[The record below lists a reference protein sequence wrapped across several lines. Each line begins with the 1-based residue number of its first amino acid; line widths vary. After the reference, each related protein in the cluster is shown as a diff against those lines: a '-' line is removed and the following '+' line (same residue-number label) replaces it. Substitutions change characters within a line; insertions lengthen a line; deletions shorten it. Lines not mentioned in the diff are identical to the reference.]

1 LACYRQGVRWL
12 VLVAALSTVA
22 HAEPKAQ
29 LTYVREPGAEACPD
43 ESEVRKAVAQRLGY
57 DPFGERPLS
66 TVAVT
71 VGRSAKGV
79 RARIEITDA
88 AGEPTGSRELT
99 SRQADCMELAWA
111 VELAISLAIDPLH
124 FADAPPPSVAPA
136 QAAPAPA
143 TETNVLA
150 PPAPVAA
157 PPAPAIAR
165 VLEPKRRYRL
175 GAGAFAVLGSSP
187 TVAFGFRA
195 TAGVRARLW
204 SMNLEA
210 RADIPAAAPA
220 AGGTVATGVY
230 AGALVPCFHQL
241 MFAGCGLVVLG
252 AHHAI
257 GTGYPNANDPW
268 AFYAALGV
276 RAAIEVKL
284 NNRLELQVAADL
296 LAPLTRIKLQ
306 LDGIDTVF
314 ETPAVSGAFHFALA
328 GYFR

>member
-1 LACYRQGVRWL
+1 
-12 VLVAALSTVA
+12 VAALSSVA

-43 ESEVRKAVAQRLGY
+43 ESDVRKAVAQRLGY
-57 DPFGERPLS
+57 DPFGEHPLS

-71 VGRSAKGV
+71 VGKSARGL
-79 RARIEITDA
+79 RARIELTDA
-88 AGEPTGSRELT
+88 AGEPSGSRELT
-99 SRQADCMELAWA
+99 SLEANCLELAWA

-136 QAAPAPA
+136 RAAPAPSAEVKVA
-143 TETNVLA
+143 T
-150 PPAPVAA
+150 PPVAA
-157 PPAPAIAR
+157 PPAPAVTR

-187 TVAFGFRA
+187 SVAFGFRA

-284 NNRLELQVAADL
+284 HERLELQIAADL

-314 ETPAVSGAFHFALA
+314 ETPAVSGAFHLALA
-328 GYFR
+328 GYFK